1 MKRLAALSVLI
12 FLPSGLAAAQSLP
25 DSFAPGPVIE
35 AFGPSASVDA
45 DLALPAAT
53 ELNVVFDISSAAEDG
68 KVSREFETVARFLN
82 MHVRAGLPREQ
93 VQPAIVV
100 HGPAAQ
106 YLLQP
111 GPTVDPD
118 ETTRLVIALLEAG
131 VPIYLCG
138 QTAAAKDISKDELLP
153 GVTLALSAMTA
164 HALLLQDGYTPNPF

>member
-93 VQPAIVV
+93 VQPALVV

-111 GPTVDPD
+111 GPTEDPD
-118 ETTRLVIALLEAG
+118 ETTRLVMALLEAG
-131 VPIYLCG
+131 VPIIGTSVGSIEL
-138 QTAAAKDISKDELLP
+138 AENREKFSKLITKLK
-153 GVTLALSAMTA
+153 LSWMIRMGKTKE
-164 HALLLQDGYTPNPF
+164 TN